1 VANKKDKRVTE
12 GTEALRN
19 VFTDVFMSMP
29 EIVNNPDADPKEIIT
44 NFLEK
49 SGKSIFRTAV
59 RTGKKPYGEYLKYKD
74 ATQDLAEKVTA
85 EISKF
90 TNLSSESIEKIGAAA
105 AAGIKLLQKG
115 ELKVS
120 PQTVTFNGDDV
131 VVKAGGYVNPKEGV
145 YIADLAGK
153 IEDPFGVKGLDLT
166 TRARVGLERGT
177 PSFRD
182 ASVGASYKVGDDSSI
197 YGEVSPE
204 RITVGGRL
212 TFKKG
217 GKVKKKRKTKNYTKG
232 CVVRAAKY

>member
-12 GTEALRN
+12 GTEALHN
-19 VFTDVFMSMP
+19 VFTHAFMSMP
-29 EIVNNPDADPKEIIT
+29 EFVNSPDLIKSVTDH
-44 NFLEK
+44 LEK
-49 SGKSIFRTAV
+49 SGKEIFRTAV
-59 RTGKKPYGEYLKYKD
+59 RTTPESYKD
-74 ATQDLAEKVTA
+74 LYLDPKKGIKGLAKKVTA

-90 TNLSSESIEKIGAAA
+90 TDLSPESVEKIFAAA
-105 AAGIKLLQKG
+105 GAGIKLLQKG

-120 PQTVTFNGDDV
+120 PQTVTFNGDGV
-131 VVKAGGYVNPKEGV
+131 VIEAGGYVNPKEDV
-145 YIADLAGK
+145 YIGDFASK
-153 IEDPFGVKGLDLT
+153 IKDPFGVKGLDLT